1 MASWSRSVFLDGA
14 PRDPGWRLFG
24 SNRSAPVVQLRSLL
38 TITVLAIAF
47 FPVALSLMIDPEHQS
62 GRDFEPAWTLW
73 PLVAGVAA
81 SLLGV
86 GWARGRLLSGTT
98 ARALFVSYNRRF
110 FIGFAFAELPTLL
123 GFVVA
128 FVTSRLWP
136 CVVGLAVSL
145 VGFAMMAPTARNI
158 HRDEERVQAVGS
170 PVSLWDA
177 LTLPPDRS
185 ASGTP

>member
-1 MASWSRSVFLDGA
+1 VTD

-24 SNRSAPVVQLRSLL
+24 SKRSAPLVQLRFLF
-38 TITVLAIAF
+38 TTVVLAIAL
-47 FPVALSLMIDPEHQS
+47 FPVALSFMIDPEDQWD
-62 GRDFEPAWTLW
+62 RDLEPAWTLW
-73 PLVAGVAA
+73 TLVGGVAA

-86 GWARGRLLSGTT
+86 GWARGRPLSGTT
-98 ARALFVSYNRRF
+98 ARALFLSYNKRF
-110 FIGFAFAELPTLL
+110 FIGVAFAELPTLL